1 MSTDG
6 NSRHP
11 RRRPRKALRRAAV
24 GAVSPTAA
32 SKSRRR
38 IARIASRG
46 GRFDASCAG
55 PAPIEET
62 SAREVLARTVQAPR
76 ALRRLRENR
85 RSAVQPVIEGTCR
98 RCGEGRGHL
107 DSLDTGSCS
116 DMFNRP
122 ENAENTRVFG
132 LSARWW
138 MRPRRRRTGMQ
149 RTHLAGPS
157 GIRTV
162 SDQLPSRPREAA
174 WASSHPLDRLLP
186 SPHTEELAARDF
198 AVSRVAESLHGPRK
212 SHLERLPLCDN
223 PLVRAGS
230 GDGTSLAP
238 RITQMVPRIG
248 MEPLNR
254 EGARR

>member
-1 MSTDG
+1 M
-6 NSRHP
+6 
-11 RRRPRKALRRAAV
+11 
-24 GAVSPTAA
+24 GAVSPTAP

-38 IARIASRG
+38 IDPIASRG

-55 PAPIEET
+55 PAPIEEAN
-62 SAREVLARTVQAPR
+62 SREASARTVHTPR
-76 ALRRLRENR
+76 ALRRPRENR
-85 RSAVQPVIEGTCR
+85 RGAVQRVTEGACR
-98 RCGEGRGHL
+98 RRGERRAYL
-107 DSLDTGSCS
+107 DSLDTGRCS
-116 DMFNRP
+116 DMLDRP

-132 LSARWW
+132 LLARWW

-157 GIRTV
+157 GIQTA
-162 SDQLPSRPREAA
+162 SDQLPFGPRAAA
-174 WASSHPLDRLLP
+174 WASLHPLDRLLP
-186 SPHTEELAARDF
+186 SPCMEELAARNF
-198 AVSRVAESLHGPRK
+198 AVSRVAESVHGPRK

-223 PLVRAGS
+223 PLISAGY
-230 GDGTSLAP
+230 GDGTSLAA

>member
-1 MSTDG
+1 MQVAQD
-6 NSRHP
+6 
-11 RRRPRKALRRAAV
+11 LRR
-24 GAVSPTAA
+24 
-32 SKSRRR
+32 SKKR
-38 IARIASRG
+38 
-46 GRFDASCAG
+46 
-55 PAPIEET
+55 T
-62 SAREVLARTVQAPR
+62 LARYRPERFMSPR

-85 RSAVQPVIEGTCR
+85 RGAVQPVTEAACR
-98 RCGEGRGHL
+98 RRREGRGHL
-107 DSLDTGSCS
+107 GSLDTGRCS

-138 MRPRRRRTGMQ
+138 MQPRRRRSGMQ

-162 SDQLPSRPREAA
+162 SDPLPSWPREAA
-174 WASSHPLDRLLP
+174 WASSHPFVRLLP
-186 SPHTEELAARDF
+186 SPRMEELAARNF
-198 AVSRVAESLHGPRK
+198 AVSRVAESVDGPRK
-212 SHLERLPLCDN
+212 PHLECLPLCDN
-223 PLVRAGS
+223 PLFRAGS